1 MRTDWHR
8 AVLASSGYLELGML
22 DDAVLVL
29 EKIAPE
35 DKTRI
40 EVLGGLSFIQFGERF
55 NK

>member
-1 MRTDWHR
+1 
-8 AVLASSGYLELGML
+8 ML

-29 EKIAPE
+29 EEIAPE

-40 EVLGGLSFIQFGERF
+40 EVLGAPVIHPIWERF

>member
-1 MRTDWHR
+1 
-8 AVLASSGYLELGML
+8 ML

-40 EVLGGLSFIQFGERF
+40 GTRSLSFIQFGERF
-55 NK
+55 TNEADA